1 MTSPCMLFII
11 LLGLGLGTSAAAT
24 SSQSAPANIY
34 DELERSLREIERA
47 NLNSQEKELRLAI
60 LKARFEDSMSIKNES
75 FNKRQGKDNSCAD
88 SKQNKNF
95 NKQGDDN
102 SSSSAMITLLGQLNG
117 AAGCLKIPHRHTQVG
132 ALGLLAVLAL
142 SIMFV
147 PFCIVCLRERQLKHK
162 RREICDLCL

>member
-60 LKARFEDSMSIKNES
+60 LKARFEDSMSLKNEN

-95 NKQGDDN
+95 NKQGDNN
-102 SSSSAMITLLGQLNG
+102 SSSSATRRGHING
-117 AAGCLKIPHRHTQVG
+117 AAGCLKIPHRHTQDG

-162 RREICDLCL
+162 RGEICDLCVL